1 MNAPGGGWLIS
12 HCYKSQ
18 LQITR
23 TRIDPSARLGYAGA
37 IVQLRRR
44 PTPRQIVLAAVACL
58 LIALSAPFAIF
69 EVCRRLWGLVSGFFP
84 SLGLW

>member
-1 MNAPGGGWLIS
+1 MS

-23 TRIDPSARLGYAGA
+23 TRIDPSAWLGYAGA

-44 PTPRQIVLAAVACL
+44 PTPRQIVLAAIACL
-58 LIALSAPFAIF
+58 LISLLAPFAIF
-69 EVCRRLWGLVSGFFP
+69 QLCRWLWELIGPFFLG
-84 SLGLW
+84 LGLW